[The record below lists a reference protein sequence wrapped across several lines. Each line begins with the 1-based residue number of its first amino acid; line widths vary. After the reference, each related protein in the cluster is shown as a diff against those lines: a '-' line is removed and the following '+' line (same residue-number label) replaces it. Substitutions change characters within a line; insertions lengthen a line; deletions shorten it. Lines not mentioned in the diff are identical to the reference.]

1 MICSVLTDVIKIGYI
16 TGSKK
21 LPFQG
26 FYRQPG
32 QAISGALTY
41 AIEQINN
48 NTDILPG
55 RTLQFIL
62 AETYGQES
70 ESIRQTVE
78 LLNDNISVY
87 FGPQETCTYEARI
100 AAVFNVP
107 MISYFCSEREVSDKS
122 LYPTFAR
129 TKPTDSQISKS
140 VVSFLRTF
148 GWKKITLVYSNEPE
162 FQHTADTI
170 HQLMGE
176 YNITVTFRRVYS
188 GPYFHLHAENPFVK
202 IVSETYM
209 DTRIYVMLGQHYEFV
224 GLVDHLQDRGL
235 LDSGQ
240 YFIIG
245 VSNNEHYDQL
255 NPEKYLQGIF
265 ENNVSSQSASGFKN
279 FVSVMHSPYIYP
291 DYQEF
296 TQIVNH
302 YLEIAPFFFENSY
315 KDVGGLKILKPGAAY
330 LYDAI
335 WLYARAAD
343 SIIRDGGDITNGT
356 EIVEWMKGKLI
367 KVPWASSA
375 ESTRSEM
382 QKETSLYLPENKS
395 PEKLENEPPCGYR
408 GQKCKPSKTYTTE
421 VLSGVAGGIVL
432 IVVIVAVLVYRN
444 WKYEQDLASLLWK
457 IDYKDITSNSCSFN
471 DRRAP
476 MVRASSQTSL
486 VSQADMDFRQL
497 FTCVGTYKSTIVAIK
512 KVRKKNLELTRSVRK
527 ELKVMRELR
536 HENLNTFIGAALD
549 IPEILVVSTYCS
561 KGSLQDILENDD
573 LVLDSMFTASLI
585 FDIIRGMIYLH
596 DSELKSHGRLKSS
609 NCVVDSRWVLKLTDY
624 GLQEFLEGAEENVEE
639 YAFYRNLLWRAPE
652 LLREKNMT
660 SGGTVEGDVYSF
672 AIILYEIQGRCGPY
686 CDSSLTP
693 REIIYRVMECFAEI
707 PFRPRLA
714 KLDTTPKFVTDVI
727 QECWDEDPT
736 KRPDFK
742 VIRTKLKPLQ
752 KGMKANIFDN
762 MMAMMEKYASN
773 LEALVEERTDLL
785 IEEKK
790 KTEELLLQMLP
801 RSVAEQLKRG
811 KDVEAEAFD
820 SVTIYFSD
828 ICGFT
833 ALSSESTPMQ
843 VIDLLN
849 DLYTLFDSIIE
860 NYYVYKESTR
870 GHVWRGVVGLKMP
883 RYCLFGD
890 TVNTASRMESTGL
903 PLKIHCSTPSKL
915 LLDKLGGYQLES
927 RGTVTLKGKGD
938 VETFWLI
945 GEDKKLRAKRLENL
959 RISER
964 TQSIKICNDNS
975 TLHPCSSRISRTGN
989 LTLSPSV
996 SSIPQANGLVP
1007 SREAPLYLDSNTA
1020 TALNRSPSN
1029 RAYGRKI
1036 HFSVGGQGMESAA
1049 QVQPSAAND
1058 TILEMSPLLT

>member
-1 MICSVLTDVIKIGYI
+1 MQLFACNSDLRNKRIVPW
-16 TGSKK
+16 K
-21 LPFQG
+21 LEHIRLARQYQIFHG
-26 FYRQPG
+26 HDHFYNPTSLMG
-32 QAISGALTY
+32 TY
-41 AIEQINN
+41 KAM
-48 NTDILPG
+48 
-55 RTLQFIL
+55 
-62 AETYGQES
+62 QES
-70 ESIRQTVE
+70 ADEEKVSLFV
-78 LLNDNISVY
+78 
-87 FGPQETCTYEARI
+87 QEGKGCIAR
-100 AAVFNVP
+100 
-107 MISYFCSEREVSDKS
+107 MKHE
-122 LYPTFAR
+122 
-129 TKPTDSQISKS
+129 
-140 VVSFLRTF
+140 
-148 GWKKITLVYSNEPE
+148 
-162 FQHTADTI
+162 
-170 HQLMGE
+170 QLMGE

-356 EIVEWMKGKLI
+356 EIVEWMKGKTYKSAMGFISRINSVGDAEGNFSLFAR
-367 KVPWASSA
+367 KQVPG
-375 ESTRSEM
+375 
-382 QKETSLYLPENKS
+382 ETGKWGLYPVGVFRLNENLTALPTFTFYEGEAIEWENGE
-395 PEKLENEPPCGYR
+395 PPVDEPPCGYR

-457 IDYKDITSNSCSFN
+457 IDYKDITFNSCSFN

-860 NYYVYKESTR
+860 NYYVYKVETIGDAYMVVGGLPQSNGILHAGEIASLSLHLLAAIQQFCIRHRPNDTLKLR
-870 GHVWRGVVGLKMP
+870 IGIHTGPCVAGVVGLKMP

-915 LLDKLGGYQLES
+915 LLDKLGGYKLES

-964 TQSIKICNDNS
+964 TQSIKICSDNS